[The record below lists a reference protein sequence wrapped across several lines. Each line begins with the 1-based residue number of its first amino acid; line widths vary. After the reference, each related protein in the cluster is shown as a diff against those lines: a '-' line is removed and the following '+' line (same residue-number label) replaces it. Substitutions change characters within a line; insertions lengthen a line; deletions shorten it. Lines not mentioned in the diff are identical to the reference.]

1 MNTSVVRHVNP
12 SASSTASKGSQVL
25 MVEVLGSLG
34 KVPVSGAVTRPPAPP
49 TISQRIVL
57 QPVQTA
63 SGLKYYRRPD
73 GKLVRLVP
81 VSQLMS
87 GNPSLPLQ
95 RGESREHKE
104 KIQIPQVPSS
114 HIHGFLN
121 CKNNCVYLQGV
132 KC

>member
-1 MNTSVVRHVNP
+1 
-12 SASSTASKGSQVL
+12 

-34 KVPVSGAVTRPPAPP
+34 KVPVSGAVTRPPATP

-63 SGLKYYRRPD
+63 SGVKYYRRPD

-87 GNPSLPLQ
+87 GNPSLPLE
-95 RGESREHKE
+95 RGESGEKKE

-114 HIHGFLN
+114 HTHRFLN
-121 CKNNCVYLQGV
+121 FKMIVYLKGV
-132 KC
+132 KCSVEPTIEFMVRKVQTVDVCTVL